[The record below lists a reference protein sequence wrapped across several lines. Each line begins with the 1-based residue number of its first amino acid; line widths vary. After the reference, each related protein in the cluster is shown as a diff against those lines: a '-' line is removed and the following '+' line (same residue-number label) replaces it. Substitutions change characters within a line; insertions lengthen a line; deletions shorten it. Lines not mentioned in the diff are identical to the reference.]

1 MSSLNR
7 DYLHSETDSL
17 ILLLCLQRNGLTGQD
32 LRHPARTQGPH
43 KYMTTRSHAK
53 ACQTQSGS
61 SRSSEHKHMPY
72 NSKTHDSPHGCIHAC
87 SPAITIQSVSHTHN
101 GCCMDCLLQARCCI
115 SCRRLHFPALH
126 PHKPLVSLSSS
137 TSAPRRPDSFTL
149 YSIQQPGADK
159 SNWTYRID

>member
-43 KYMTTRSHAK
+43 KYMTTCSHAK

-61 SRSSEHKHMPY
+61 SRSSEHKHALQQQNARQPPRMHSCMLTSY
-72 NSKTHDSPHGCIHAC
+72 ND
-87 SPAITIQSVSHTHN
+87 TISLSHTQWVLY
-101 GCCMDCLLQARCCI
+101 GLFTAGTM
-115 SCRRLHFPALH
+115 LHFLWAFAFPC
-126 PHKPLVSLSSS
+126 PSP
-137 TSAPRRPDSFTL
+137 TQTTSFTVKQHF
-149 YSIQQPGADK
+149 SSPQG
-159 SNWTYRID
+159 